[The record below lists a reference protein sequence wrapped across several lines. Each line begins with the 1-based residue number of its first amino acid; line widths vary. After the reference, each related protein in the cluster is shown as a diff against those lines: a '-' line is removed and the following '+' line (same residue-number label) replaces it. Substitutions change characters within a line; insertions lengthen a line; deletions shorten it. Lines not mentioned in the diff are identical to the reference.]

1 MKSQRNYF
9 VRNASALLG
18 ASPLLLNTMRTGAI
32 SALLACVGPFELFA
46 RSDGLFVVV
55 GLSNGTLRWLDC
67 WLAAWLLGCALVIAS
82 VISSMALYWL
92 AGAFL
97 VFPGEEKLHSH
108 VLSIE
113 NVDRHKGGVYICTAN
128 NGVGQPASSQ
138 VVLHVLCKYSTL
150 LCSCLRVCLRM
161 PVLPI
166 WGKGNQINFNPIA
179 RHFNLFEN
187 WF

>member
-67 WLAAWLLGCALVIAS
+67 WLAGWQVARLRSCNCLCHFFDGPLLTCRRFSRFSRRREAT
-82 VISSMALYWL
+82 L
-92 AGAFL
+92 A
-97 VFPGEEKLHSH
+97 
-108 VLSIE
+108 
-113 NVDRHKGGVYICTAN
+113 R
-128 NGVGQPASSQ
+128 
-138 VVLHVLCKYSTL
+138 
-150 LCSCLRVCLRM
+150 
-161 PVLPI
+161 PV
-166 WGKGNQINFNPIA
+166 N
-179 RHFNLFEN
+179 
-187 WF
+187 